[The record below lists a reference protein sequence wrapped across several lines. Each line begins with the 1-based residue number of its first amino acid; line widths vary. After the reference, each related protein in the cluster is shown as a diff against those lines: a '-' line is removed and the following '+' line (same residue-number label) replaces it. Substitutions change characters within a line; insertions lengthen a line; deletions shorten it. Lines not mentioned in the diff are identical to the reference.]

1 MVLNDTR
8 FMANGHE
15 ATYVMSAK
23 QKVMRPLMEGLLP
36 GRLSS
41 YNQGADSGKYLCS
54 RTESTIPQ
62 VVAMSARRIRL
73 TNLDKRFHKPIE

>member
-1 MVLNDTR
+1 MEDGYET
-8 FMANGHE
+8 
-15 ATYVMSAK
+15 TYVMSAK
-23 QKVMRPLMEGLLP
+23 QKVTRPLMEGLLP

-41 YNQGADSGKYLCS
+41 NNQGADSGKSLCS
-54 RTESTIPQ
+54 RTESTTPQ